1 MKPHPPLKLEEFQHA
16 QDNILGAAVRTPLVQ
31 LNVDLANTEIYL
43 KLENLQPIG
52 SFKLRGAINAM
63 RSADPEMLEAGVWT
77 ASMGNMAQGVAWG
90 AREMGIKATV
100 VVPEDASRSKLA
112 AMEELGASIRKIPR
126 DAWFDLILYTH
137 NYPGMAGLFIH
148 PASNRHVMAGQGTIG
163 LEILEDLPDVN
174 AVVTPFG
181 GGGLTAGVAS
191 AIQLLKPTTRRYACE
206 LNTGAPLA
214 PSLAAGQPVTITAE
228 LAPRYAS
235 GFSGAPS
242 VAEEMWPILS
252 SVVDNSLLMSVNELA
267 TTIKLLVE
275 RNHIVAEGAGA
286 AAVATA
292 LAGRAGTGKI
302 ACVVSGGH
310 IDLDELNQ
318 ILSSVTNDSPKN
330 NIK

>member
-1 MKPHPPLKLEEFQHA
+1 MKPHSPLTLEEFQHA
-16 QDNILGAAVRTPLVQ
+16 QNNILGSVIRTPLVP
-31 LNVDLANTEIYL
+31 LNVALADTEIYL

-63 RSADPEMLEAGVWT
+63 RSADPKKLEAGVWT

-90 AREMGIKATV
+90 AREMGVKATV
-100 VVPEDASRSKLA
+100 VVPQDAARSKLA

-126 DAWFDLILYTH
+126 DAWFNLILHSH
-137 NYPGMAGLFIH
+137 NYPGMTGLFIH

-191 AIQLLKPTTRRYACE
+191 SIRVLKPSTRRYACE
-206 LNTGAPLA
+206 LDTGAPLA
-214 PSLAAGQPVTITAE
+214 PSLKAGRPVTITAE
-228 LAPRYAS
+228 PAPKYAS

-252 SVVDNSLLMSVNELA
+252 SVVDDSLLMSVKELA

-292 LAGRAGTGKI
+292 LAGRAGNGKI

-318 ILSSVTNDSPKN
+318 ILVSAANNLPKN
-330 NIK
+330 KIG

>member
-1 MKPHPPLKLEEFQHA
+1 MKPHAPLTLEELQHA
-16 QDNILGAAVRTPLVQ
+16 QDNIRDAVVRTPLVQ
-31 LNVDLANTEIYL
+31 LNVDLADTEIYL

-52 SFKLRGAINAM
+52 SFKLRGAINAI
-63 RSADPEMLEAGVWT
+63 RNTDPEKLEAGVWT
-77 ASMGNMAQGVAWG
+77 ASMGNMAQGVAWA

-100 VVPEDASRSKLA
+100 VVPDDAARSKLA
-112 AMEELGASIRKIPR
+112 AMEELGASIQKIPR
-126 DAWFDLILYTH
+126 NAWFDLILYSH
-137 NYPGMAGLFIH
+137 DYPGMAGLFIH
-148 PASNRHVMAGQGTIG
+148 PASNRYVMAGQGTIG
-163 LEILEDLPDVN
+163 LEILEDLPDVH

-191 AIQLLKPTTRRYACE
+191 AIQLLNPTTRRYACE
-206 LNTGAPLA
+206 LETGAPLA
-214 PSLAAGQPVTITAE
+214 PSLAAGEPVTITAKP
-228 LAPRYAS
+228 APRYAS

-252 SVVDNSLLMSVNELA
+252 SVVDDSLLMSVNELA

-292 LAGRAGTGKI
+292 LAGRAGIGKI

>member
-1 MKPHPPLKLEEFQHA
+1 MKPHAPLTLEELQHA
-16 QDNILGAAVRTPLVQ
+16 QDNIRDAVVRTPLVQ
-31 LNVDLANTEIYL
+31 LNVDLADTEIYL

-52 SFKLRGAINAM
+52 SFKLRGAINAI
-63 RSADPEMLEAGVWT
+63 RNTDPEKLEAGVWT
-77 ASMGNMAQGVAWG
+77 ASMGNMAQGVAWA
-90 AREMGIKATV
+90 AREIGIKATV
-100 VVPEDASRSKLA
+100 VVPEDAARSKLT
-112 AMEELGASIRKIPR
+112 AMEELGAAIRKIPR
-126 DAWFDLILYTH
+126 DAWFDLILYSH
-137 NYPGMAGLFIH
+137 DYPGMVGLFIH
-148 PASNRHVMAGQGTIG
+148 PASNRYVMAGQGTIG

-174 AVVTPFG
+174 AVITPFG

-191 AIQLLKPTTRRYACE
+191 AIQLLKPSTRRYACE

-214 PSLAAGQPVTITAE
+214 PSLAAGEPVTITAE
-228 LAPRYAS
+228 PAPRYAS

-252 SVVDNSLLMSVNELA
+252 SVVDDSLLMSVNELA
-267 TTIKLLVE
+267 TTIRLLIE
-275 RNHIVAEGAGA
+275 RNHIVAEGA

-318 ILSSVTNDSPKN
+318 ILSSPD
-330 NIK
+330 

>member
-1 MKPHPPLKLEEFQHA
+1 MKSHAPLTLKEFQHA
-16 QDNILGAAVRTPLVQ
+16 QNNIQGAAVRTPLVQ
-31 LNVDLANTEIYL
+31 LNVDLADTEIYL

-63 RSADPEMLEAGVWT
+63 CSTDPEKLESGVWT
-77 ASMGNMAQGVAWG
+77 ASMGNMAQGVAWA

-100 VVPEDASRSKLA
+100 VVPEDATRSKLA
-112 AMEELGASIRKIPR
+112 AMKELGASIRTIPR
-126 DAWFDLILYTH
+126 DAWFDLILH
-137 NYPGMAGLFIH
+137 SHDYPGMVGLFIH
-148 PASNRHVMAGQGTIG
+148 PASNRYVMAGQGTIG

-191 AIQLLKPTTRRYACE
+191 AIQLLKPSTRRYACE
-206 LNTGAPLA
+206 LDTGAPLA
-214 PSLAAGQPVTITAE
+214 PSLAAGEPVTISAE
-228 LAPRYAS
+228 PAPRYAS

-242 VAEEMWPILS
+242 VAEEMWPILR

-330 NIK
+330 KIT

>member
-1 MKPHPPLKLEEFQHA
+1 MIRRPPRSTLFPYTTLFRSTK
-16 QDNILGAAVRTPLVQ
+16 
-31 LNVDLANTEIYL
+31 IYL

-63 RSADPEMLEAGVWT
+63 RSTNPERLKAGVWT
-77 ASMGNMAQGVAWG
+77 ASMGNMAQGVAWA

-100 VVPEDASRSKLA
+100 VVPDDAARSKLA
-112 AMEELGASIRKIPR
+112 AMEELGASIRTIPR
-126 DAWFDLILYTH
+126 DAWFDLILH
-137 NYPGMAGLFIH
+137 SHDYPGMVGLFIH
-148 PASNRHVMAGQGTIG
+148 PASNRDVMAGQGTIG

-174 AVVTPFG
+174 AVITPFG

-191 AIQLLKPTTRRYACE
+191 AIQLLKPSTRRYACE
-206 LNTGAPLA
+206 LDTGAPLA
-214 PSLAAGQPVTITAE
+214 PSLVAGEPVTITPKP
-228 LAPRYAS
+228 APRYAS

-242 VAEEMWPILS
+242 VADEMWPILS
-252 SVVDNSLLMSVNELA
+252 SVVDGSLLMSVNELA

-318 ILSSVTNDSPKN
+318 ILSPFDLTSPQTCY
-330 NIK
+330 

>member
-1 MKPHPPLKLEEFQHA
+1 MKPHAPLTLEELHHA
-16 QDNILGAAVRTPLVQ
+16 QDNIRGAVVRTPLVQ
-31 LNVDLANTEIYL
+31 LNVDVADTEIYL

-52 SFKLRGAINAM
+52 SFKLRGAINAI
-63 RSADPEMLEAGVWT
+63 RNTDSKKLEAGVWT
-77 ASMGNMAQGVAWG
+77 ASMGNMAQGVAWA
-90 AREMGIKATV
+90 AREIGIKATV
-100 VVPEDASRSKLA
+100 VVPDDATRSKLA

-126 DAWFDLILYTH
+126 DAWFDLILYSH
-137 NYPGMAGLFIH
+137 DYPGMVGLFIH
-148 PASNRHVMAGQGTIG
+148 PASNRYVMAGQGTIG

-174 AVVTPFG
+174 AVITPFG

-206 LNTGAPLA
+206 LETGAPLA
-214 PSLAAGQPVTITAE
+214 PSLAAGEPLTITAE
-228 LAPRYAS
+228 PAPRYAS

-242 VAEEMWPILS
+242 VTEEMWSILS
-252 SVVDNSLLMSVNELA
+252 SVVDDSLLMSVHELA
-267 TTIKLLVE
+267 TTIRLLIE

-318 ILSSVTNDSPKN
+318 ILSSPD
-330 NIK
+330 

>member
-1 MKPHPPLKLEEFQHA
+1 MKPHTPLTLEELQDA
-16 QDNILGAAVRTPLVQ
+16 QDNIRGAVVRTPLVQ
-31 LNVDLANTEIYL
+31 LNVDVADTEIYL

-52 SFKLRGAINAM
+52 SFKLRGAINAI
-63 RSADPEMLEAGVWT
+63 RNTDSKKLEAGVWT
-77 ASMGNMAQGVAWG
+77 ASMGNMAQGVAWA
-90 AREMGIKATV
+90 AREIGIKATV
-100 VVPEDASRSKLA
+100 VVPDDATRSKLA
-112 AMEELGASIRKIPR
+112 AMEELGASIQKIPR
-126 DAWFDLILYTH
+126 DAWFDLILYSH
-137 NYPGMAGLFIH
+137 DYPGMTGLFIH
-148 PASNRHVMAGQGTIG
+148 PASNRYVMAGQGTIG

-174 AVVTPFG
+174 AVITPFG

-206 LNTGAPLA
+206 LETGAPLA
-214 PSLAAGQPVTITAE
+214 PSLAAGEPLTITAE
-228 LAPRYAS
+228 PAPRYAS

-242 VAEEMWPILS
+242 VTEEMWTILS
-252 SVVDNSLLMSVNELA
+252 SVVDDSLLMSVHELA
-267 TTIKLLVE
+267 TTIRLLVE

-318 ILSSVTNDSPKN
+318 ILSSPD
-330 NIK
+330 

>member
-1 MKPHPPLKLEEFQHA
+1 MKPHAPLTLEEFQHA
-16 QDNILGAAVRTPLVQ
+16 QNNIQGAAVRTPLVQ
-31 LNVDLANTEIYL
+31 LNVDLADTEIYL

-63 RSADPEMLEAGVWT
+63 CSTEPEKIEAGVWT
-77 ASMGNMAQGVAWG
+77 ASMGNMAQGVAWA

-100 VVPEDASRSKLA
+100 VVPEDATRSKLA
-112 AMEELGASIRKIPR
+112 AMEELGASIRTIPR
-126 DAWFDLILYTH
+126 DAWFDLILH
-137 NYPGMAGLFIH
+137 SHDYPGMVGLFIH
-148 PASNRHVMAGQGTIG
+148 PASNRYVMAGQGTIG

-191 AIQLLKPTTRRYACE
+191 AIQLLKPSTRRYACE
-206 LNTGAPLA
+206 LDTGAPLA
-214 PSLAAGQPVTITAE
+214 PSLAAGEPVTITAE
-228 LAPRYAS
+228 PAPRYAS

-275 RNHIVAEGAGA
+275 RNHIVAEGA

-318 ILSSVTNDSPKN
+318 ILSSVSNDLPKN
-330 NIK
+330 KIK

>member
-1 MKPHPPLKLEEFQHA
+1 MKPHAPLTLEELQHA
-16 QDNILGAAVRTPLVQ
+16 QDNIRGAVARTPLVQ
-31 LNVDLANTEIYL
+31 LNVDLADTEIYL

-52 SFKLRGAINAM
+52 SFKLRGAINPI
-63 RSADPEMLEAGVWT
+63 RNTDSKKLEAGVWT
-77 ASMGNMAQGVAWG
+77 ASMGNMAQGVAWA
-90 AREMGIKATV
+90 AREIGIKATV
-100 VVPEDASRSKLA
+100 VVPIDAARSKLA

-126 DAWFDLILYTH
+126 DAWFDLILYSH
-137 NYPGMAGLFIH
+137 DYPGMVGLFIH
-148 PASNRHVMAGQGTIG
+148 PASNRYVMAGQGTIG

-174 AVVTPFG
+174 AVITPFG

-191 AIQLLKPTTRRYACE
+191 AIQLIKPSARRYACE

-214 PSLAAGQPVTITAE
+214 PSLAAGEPVTITTKPV
-228 LAPRYAS
+228 PRYAS

-252 SVVDNSLLMSVNELA
+252 SVVDDSLLMSVHELA
-267 TTIKLLVE
+267 TTIRLLVE

-292 LAGRAGTGKI
+292 LAGLAGTGKI

-318 ILSSVTNDSPKN
+318 ILSPPD
-330 NIK
+330 

>member
-1 MKPHPPLKLEEFQHA
+1 MKPHTPLTLEELQDA
-16 QDNILGAAVRTPLVQ
+16 QDNIRGAVVRTPLVQ
-31 LNVDLANTEIYL
+31 LNVDVADTEIYL

-52 SFKLRGAINAM
+52 SFKLRGAINAI
-63 RSADPEMLEAGVWT
+63 RNTDSKKLEAGVWT
-77 ASMGNMAQGVAWG
+77 ASMGNMAQGVAWA
-90 AREMGIKATV
+90 AREIGIKATV
-100 VVPEDASRSKLA
+100 VVPDDATRSKLA

-126 DAWFDLILYTH
+126 DAWFDLVLYSH
-137 NYPGMAGLFIH
+137 DYPGMTGLFIH
-148 PASNRHVMAGQGTIG
+148 PASNRYVMAGQGTIG

-174 AVVTPFG
+174 AVITPFG

-206 LNTGAPLA
+206 LETGAPLA
-214 PSLAAGQPVTITAE
+214 PSLAAGEPLTITAE
-228 LAPRYAS
+228 PAPRYAS

-242 VAEEMWPILS
+242 VTEEMWTILS
-252 SVVDNSLLMSVNELA
+252 SVVDDSLLMSVHELA
-267 TTIKLLVE
+267 TTIRLLVE

-318 ILSSVTNDSPKN
+318 ILSSPD
-330 NIK
+330 

>member
-1 MKPHPPLKLEEFQHA
+1 MKPHTPLTLEELQDA
-16 QDNILGAAVRTPLVQ
+16 QDNIRGAVVRTPLVQ
-31 LNVDLANTEIYL
+31 LNVDVADTEIYL

-52 SFKLRGAINAM
+52 SFKLRGAINAI
-63 RSADPEMLEAGVWT
+63 RNTDSKKLEAGVWT
-77 ASMGNMAQGVAWG
+77 ASMGNMAQGVAWA
-90 AREMGIKATV
+90 AREIGIKATV
-100 VVPEDASRSKLA
+100 VVPDDATRSKLA

-126 DAWFDLILYTH
+126 DAWFDLILYSH
-137 NYPGMAGLFIH
+137 DYPDMTGLFIH
-148 PASNRHVMAGQGTIG
+148 PASNRYVMAGQGTIG

-174 AVVTPFG
+174 AVITPFG

-206 LNTGAPLA
+206 LETGAPLA
-214 PSLAAGQPVTITAE
+214 PSLAAGEPLTITAE
-228 LAPRYAS
+228 PAPRYAS

-242 VAEEMWPILS
+242 VTEEMWTILS
-252 SVVDNSLLMSVNELA
+252 SVVDDSLLMSVHELA
-267 TTIKLLVE
+267 TTIRLLVE

-318 ILSSVTNDSPKN
+318 ILSSPD
-330 NIK
+330 

>member
-1 MKPHPPLKLEEFQHA
+1 MKPHSPLTLEEFQHA
-16 QDNILGAAVRTPLVQ
+16 QNNILGSAIRTPLVP
-31 LNVDLANTEIYL
+31 LNVALADTEIYL

-63 RSADPEMLEAGVWT
+63 RSADPKKLEAGVWT

-90 AREMGIKATV
+90 AREMGVKATV
-100 VVPEDASRSKLA
+100 VVPEDAARSKLA

-126 DAWFDLILYTH
+126 DAWFNLILYSH
-137 NYPGMAGLFIH
+137 NYPDMTGLFIH
-148 PASNRHVMAGQGTIG
+148 PASNRHVIAGQGTIG

-191 AIQLLKPTTRRYACE
+191 AIRVLKPSTRRYACE
-206 LNTGAPLA
+206 LDTGAPLA
-214 PSLAAGQPVTITAE
+214 PSLKAGKPVTITAE
-228 LAPRYAS
+228 PAPKYAS

-252 SVVDNSLLMSVNELA
+252 SVVDDSLLMSVKELA

-292 LAGRAGTGKI
+292 LAGRAGNGKI

-318 ILSSVTNDSPKN
+318 ILVSAANNLPKN
-330 NIK
+330 KIG

>member
-1 MKPHPPLKLEEFQHA
+1 MNPHAPLTLEEFQHA
-16 QDNILGAAVRTPLVQ
+16 QNNIRGAAVRTPLVQ
-31 LNVDLANTEIYL
+31 LNVDLADTKIYL

-63 RSADPEMLEAGVWT
+63 HSTDPERLKAGVWT
-77 ASMGNMAQGVAWG
+77 ASMGNMAQGVAWA

-100 VVPEDASRSKLA
+100 VVPDDAARSKLA
-112 AMEELGASIRKIPR
+112 AMEELGASIRTIPR
-126 DAWFDLILYTH
+126 DAWFDLILH
-137 NYPGMAGLFIH
+137 SHDYPGMVGLFIH
-148 PASNRHVMAGQGTIG
+148 PASNRDVMAGQGTIG

-174 AVVTPFG
+174 AVITPFG

-191 AIQLLKPTTRRYACE
+191 AIQLLKPSTRRYACE
-206 LNTGAPLA
+206 LDTGAPLA
-214 PSLAAGQPVTITAE
+214 PSLAAGGPVTITPKP
-228 LAPRYAS
+228 APRYAS

-252 SVVDNSLLMSVNELA
+252 SVVDGSLLMSVNELA
-267 TTIKLLVE
+267 TTIKLLIE

-318 ILSSVTNDSPKN
+318 ILSPFDLTSPQTCY
-330 NIK
+330 

>member
-1 MKPHPPLKLEEFQHA
+1 MKPHAPLTLEEFQDA
-16 QDNILGAAVRTPLVQ
+16 QDNIRGTVVRTPLVQ
-31 LNVDLANTEIYL
+31 LNVDLADTEIYL

-63 RSADPEMLEAGVWT
+63 RNTDPEKLEAGVWT
-77 ASMGNMAQGVAWG
+77 ASMGNMAQGVAWA

-100 VVPEDASRSKLA
+100 VVPDDAARSKLA
-112 AMEELGASIRKIPR
+112 AMEELGASIQKIPR
-126 DAWFDLILYTH
+126 NAWFDLILYSH
-137 NYPGMAGLFIH
+137 DYPGMAGLFIH
-148 PASNRHVMAGQGTIG
+148 PASNRYVMAGQGTIG
-163 LEILEDLPDVN
+163 LEILEDLPDVH

-191 AIQLLKPTTRRYACE
+191 AIQLLNPTTRRYACE
-206 LNTGAPLA
+206 LETGAPLA
-214 PSLAAGQPVTITAE
+214 PSLAAGEPVTITAKP
-228 LAPRYAS
+228 APRYAS

-252 SVVDNSLLMSVNELA
+252 SVVDDSLLMSVNELA

-292 LAGRAGTGKI
+292 LAGRAGIGKI

-330 NIK
+330 KIK

>member
-1 MKPHPPLKLEEFQHA
+1 MKPHSPLTLEEFQHA
-16 QDNILGAAVRTPLVQ
+16 QNNILGSAIRTPLVP
-31 LNVDLANTEIYL
+31 LNVALADTEIYL

-63 RSADPEMLEAGVWT
+63 RSAVHKTLEAGVWT

-90 AREMGIKATV
+90 AREMGVKATV
-100 VVPEDASRSKLA
+100 VVPEDAARSKLA

-126 DAWFDLILYTH
+126 DAWFNLILYSH
-137 NYPGMAGLFIH
+137 NYPGMTGLFIH

-191 AIQLLKPTTRRYACE
+191 SIGVLKPSTRRYACE
-206 LNTGAPLA
+206 LDTGAPLA
-214 PSLAAGQPVTITAE
+214 PSLKAGRPVTITAE
-228 LAPRYAS
+228 PAPKYAS

-252 SVVDNSLLMSVNELA
+252 SVVDDSLLMSLEELA

-292 LAGRAGTGKI
+292 LAGRAGNGKI

-318 ILSSVTNDSPKN
+318 ILVSAANNLPKN
-330 NIK
+330 KIG

>member
-1 MKPHPPLKLEEFQHA
+1 MKPHSPLTLEEFQHA
-16 QDNILGAAVRTPLVQ
+16 QNNILGAAIRTPLVP
-31 LNVDLANTEIYL
+31 LNVALADTEIYL

-63 RSADPEMLEAGVWT
+63 RSADPKKLGAGVWT

-90 AREMGIKATV
+90 ARKMGGKATV
-100 VVPEDASRSKLA
+100 VVPEDAARSKLA

-126 DAWFDLILYTH
+126 DAWFNLILYSH
-137 NYPGMAGLFIH
+137 NYPGMTGLFIH

-191 AIQLLKPTTRRYACE
+191 AIRVLKPSTRRYACE
-206 LNTGAPLA
+206 LDTGAPLA
-214 PSLAAGQPVTITAE
+214 PSLKAGKPVTITAE
-228 LAPRYAS
+228 PAPKYAS

-252 SVVDNSLLMSVNELA
+252 SVVDDSLLMSVKELA
-267 TTIKLLVE
+267 TTIKLLVK

-292 LAGRAGTGKI
+292 LAGRAGNGKI

-318 ILSSVTNDSPKN
+318 ILVSAANNLPKN
-330 NIK
+330 KIG

>member
-1 MKPHPPLKLEEFQHA
+1 MKPHAPLTLEELQHA
-16 QDNILGAAVRTPLVQ
+16 QDNIRGAVARTPLVQ
-31 LNVDLANTEIYL
+31 LNVDLADTEIYL

-52 SFKLRGAINAM
+52 SFKLRGAINAI
-63 RSADPEMLEAGVWT
+63 RNTDSKKLEAGVWT
-77 ASMGNMAQGVAWG
+77 ASMGNMAQGVAWA
-90 AREMGIKATV
+90 AREIGIKATV
-100 VVPEDASRSKLA
+100 VVPIDAARSKLA

-126 DAWFDLILYTH
+126 DAWFDLILYSH
-137 NYPGMAGLFIH
+137 DYPGMVGLFIH
-148 PASNRHVMAGQGTIG
+148 PASNRYVMAGQGTIG

-174 AVVTPFG
+174 AVITPFG

-191 AIQLLKPTTRRYACE
+191 AIQLIKPSARRYACE
-206 LNTGAPLA
+206 LETGAPLA
-214 PSLAAGQPVTITAE
+214 PSLAAGEPVTITTKPV
-228 LAPRYAS
+228 PRYAS

-252 SVVDNSLLMSVNELA
+252 SVVDDSLLMSVHELA
-267 TTIKLLVE
+267 TTIRLLVE

-292 LAGRAGTGKI
+292 LAGLAGTGKI

-318 ILSSVTNDSPKN
+318 ILSPPD
-330 NIK
+330 

>member
-1 MKPHPPLKLEEFQHA
+1 MNPHAPLTLEEFQHA
-16 QDNILGAAVRTPLVQ
+16 QNKIRGAAVRTPLVQ
-31 LNVDLANTEIYL
+31 LNVDLADTKIYL

-63 RSADPEMLEAGVWT
+63 RSTDPERLKAGVWT
-77 ASMGNMAQGVAWG
+77 ASMGNMAQGIAWA

-100 VVPEDASRSKLA
+100 VVPEDATRSKLA
-112 AMEELGASIRKIPR
+112 AMEELGASIRTIPR
-126 DAWFDLILYTH
+126 DAWFDLILH
-137 NYPGMAGLFIH
+137 SHDYPGMVGLFIH
-148 PASNRHVMAGQGTIG
+148 PASNRDVMAGQGTIG

-174 AVVTPFG
+174 AVITPFG

-191 AIQLLKPTTRRYACE
+191 AIQLLKPSTRRYACE
-206 LNTGAPLA
+206 LDTGAPLA
-214 PSLAAGQPVTITAE
+214 PSLAAGEPVTITPKPA
-228 LAPRYAS
+228 LRYAS

-242 VAEEMWPILS
+242 VADEMWPILS
-252 SVVDNSLLMSVNELA
+252 SVVDGSLLMSVNELA

-318 ILSSVTNDSPKN
+318 ILSPFDLTSPQTCY
-330 NIK
+330 

>member
-1 MKPHPPLKLEEFQHA
+1 MKPHAPLTLEELQHA
-16 QDNILGAAVRTPLVQ
+16 QDNIRGAVVRTPLVQ
-31 LNVDLANTEIYL
+31 LNVDLADTEIYL

-52 SFKLRGAINAM
+52 SFKLRGAINAI
-63 RSADPEMLEAGVWT
+63 RNTDPEKIEAGVWT
-77 ASMGNMAQGVAWG
+77 ASMGNMAQGVAWA
-90 AREMGIKATV
+90 AREIGIKATV
-100 VVPEDASRSKLA
+100 VVPEDAARSKLT

-126 DAWFDLILYTH
+126 DAWFDLILYSH
-137 NYPGMAGLFIH
+137 DYPGMAGLFIH
-148 PASNRHVMAGQGTIG
+148 PASNRYVMAGQGTIG
-163 LEILEDLPDVN
+163 LEILEDLPDVH

-191 AIQLLKPTTRRYACE
+191 AIQLLNPTTRRYACE
-206 LNTGAPLA
+206 LETGAPLA
-214 PSLAAGQPVTITAE
+214 PSLAAGEPVTITAKP
-228 LAPRYAS
+228 APRYAS

-252 SVVDNSLLMSVNELA
+252 SVVDDSLLMSVNELA

>member
-1 MKPHPPLKLEEFQHA
+1 MKPHTPLTLEELQDA
-16 QDNILGAAVRTPLVQ
+16 QDNIRGAVVRTPLVQ
-31 LNVDLANTEIYL
+31 LNVDVADTEIYL
-43 KLENLQPIG
+43 KLENLQAIG
-52 SFKLRGAINAM
+52 SFKLRGAINAI
-63 RSADPEMLEAGVWT
+63 RNTDSKKLEAGVWT
-77 ASMGNMAQGVAWG
+77 ASMGNMAQGVAWA
-90 AREMGIKATV
+90 AREIGIKATV
-100 VVPEDASRSKLA
+100 VVPDDATRSKLA

-126 DAWFDLILYTH
+126 DAWFDLILYSH
-137 NYPGMAGLFIH
+137 DYPGMTGLFIH
-148 PASNRHVMAGQGTIG
+148 PASNRYVMAGQGTIG

-174 AVVTPFG
+174 AVITPFG

-206 LNTGAPLA
+206 LETGAPLA
-214 PSLAAGQPVTITAE
+214 PSLAAGEPLTITAE
-228 LAPRYAS
+228 PAPRYAS

-242 VAEEMWPILS
+242 VTEEMWSILS
-252 SVVDNSLLMSVNELA
+252 SVVDDSLLMSVHELA
-267 TTIKLLVE
+267 TTIRLLVE

-318 ILSSVTNDSPKN
+318 ILSSPD
-330 NIK
+330 

>member
-1 MKPHPPLKLEEFQHA
+1 MKPHSPLTLEEFQHA
-16 QDNILGAAVRTPLVQ
+16 QNNILGSAIRTPLVP
-31 LNVDLANTEIYL
+31 LNVALADTEIYL

-63 RSADPEMLEAGVWT
+63 RSADPKKLEAGVWT

-90 AREMGIKATV
+90 AREMGVKATV
-100 VVPEDASRSKLA
+100 VVPEDAARSKLA
-112 AMEELGASIRKIPR
+112 AMEEMGASVRKIPR
-126 DAWFDLILYTH
+126 DAWFNLILYSH
-137 NYPGMAGLFIH
+137 NYPGMTGLFIH

-191 AIQLLKPTTRRYACE
+191 AFRVLKPSTRRYACE
-206 LNTGAPLA
+206 LDTGAPLA
-214 PSLAAGQPVTITAE
+214 PSLKAGKPVQITAKP
-228 LAPRYAS
+228 APKYAS

-252 SVVDNSLLMSVNELA
+252 SVVDDSLLMSVKELA

-292 LAGRAGTGKI
+292 LAGRAGNGKI

-318 ILSSVTNDSPKN
+318 ILVSAADNLPKN
-330 NIK
+330 KIG

>member
-1 MKPHPPLKLEEFQHA
+1 MKPHSPLTLEEFQHA
-16 QDNILGAAVRTPLVQ
+16 QNNILGSAIRTPLVP
-31 LNVDLANTEIYL
+31 LNVALADTEIYL

-63 RSADPEMLEAGVWT
+63 RSADPKKLEAGVWT

-90 AREMGIKATV
+90 AREMGVKATV
-100 VVPEDASRSKLA
+100 VVPEDAARSKLA

-126 DAWFDLILYTH
+126 DAWFNLILHSH
-137 NYPGMAGLFIH
+137 NYPGMTGLFIH

-191 AIQLLKPTTRRYACE
+191 AIRVLKPSTRRYACE
-206 LNTGAPLA
+206 LDTGAPLA
-214 PSLAAGQPVTITAE
+214 PSLKAGRPVTITAE
-228 LAPRYAS
+228 PAPKYAS

-252 SVVDNSLLMSVNELA
+252 SVVDDSLLMSVKELA

-292 LAGRAGTGKI
+292 LAGRAGNGKI

-318 ILSSVTNDSPKN
+318 ILVSAANNLPKN
-330 NIK
+330 KIG

>member
-1 MKPHPPLKLEEFQHA
+1 MKPHSPLTLEEFQHA
-16 QDNILGAAVRTPLVQ
+16 QNNILGSAIRTPLVP
-31 LNVDLANTEIYL
+31 LNVALADTEIYL

-63 RSADPEMLEAGVWT
+63 RSADPKKLEAGVWT

-90 AREMGIKATV
+90 AREMGVKATV
-100 VVPEDASRSKLA
+100 VVPEDAARSKLA

-126 DAWFDLILYTH
+126 DAWFNLILYSH
-137 NYPGMAGLFIH
+137 NYPGMTGLFIH

-191 AIQLLKPTTRRYACE
+191 AIRVLKPSTRRYACE
-206 LNTGAPLA
+206 LDTGAPLA
-214 PSLAAGQPVTITAE
+214 PSLKAGRPVTITAE
-228 LAPRYAS
+228 PAPKYAS

-252 SVVDNSLLMSVNELA
+252 SVVDDSLLMSVKELA

-292 LAGRAGTGKI
+292 LAGRAGNGKI
-302 ACVVSGGH
+302 ACVVTGGH

-318 ILSSVTNDSPKN
+318 ILVSAANNLPKN
-330 NIK
+330 KIG

>member
-1 MKPHPPLKLEEFQHA
+1 MNPHAPLTLEEFQHA
-16 QDNILGAAVRTPLVQ
+16 QNKIRGAAVRTPLVQ
-31 LNVDLANTEIYL
+31 LNVDLADTKIYL

-63 RSADPEMLEAGVWT
+63 RSTDPERLKAGVWT
-77 ASMGNMAQGVAWG
+77 ASMGNMAQGVAWA

-100 VVPEDASRSKLA
+100 VVPDDAARSKLA
-112 AMEELGASIRKIPR
+112 AMEELGASIRTIPR
-126 DAWFDLILYTH
+126 DAWFDLILH
-137 NYPGMAGLFIH
+137 SHDYPGMVGLFIH
-148 PASNRHVMAGQGTIG
+148 PASNRDVMAGQGTIG

-174 AVVTPFG
+174 AVITPFG

-191 AIQLLKPTTRRYACE
+191 AIQLLKPSTRRYACE
-206 LNTGAPLA
+206 LDTGAPLA
-214 PSLAAGQPVTITAE
+214 PSLAAGEPVTVTPKP
-228 LAPRYAS
+228 APRYAS

-242 VAEEMWPILS
+242 VADEMWPILS
-252 SVVDNSLLMSVNELA
+252 SVVDGSLLMSVNELA

-318 ILSSVTNDSPKN
+318 ILSPFDLTSPQTCY
-330 NIK
+330 

>member
-1 MKPHPPLKLEEFQHA
+1 MKPHSPLTLEEFQHA
-16 QDNILGAAVRTPLVQ
+16 QNNILGSAIRTPLVP
-31 LNVDLANTEIYL
+31 LNVALADTEIYL

-63 RSADPEMLEAGVWT
+63 RSADPKTLEAGVWT

-90 AREMGIKATV
+90 AREMGVKATV
-100 VVPEDASRSKLA
+100 VVPEDAARSKLA

-126 DAWFDLILYTH
+126 DAWFNLILYSH
-137 NYPGMAGLFIH
+137 NYPGMTGLFIH

-191 AIQLLKPTTRRYACE
+191 AFRVLKPSTRRYACE
-206 LNTGAPLA
+206 LDTGAPLA
-214 PSLAAGQPVTITAE
+214 PSLKAGKPVTITAE
-228 LAPRYAS
+228 PAPKYAS

-252 SVVDNSLLMSVNELA
+252 SVVDDSLLMSVKELA

-292 LAGRAGTGKI
+292 LAGRAGNGKI

-318 ILSSVTNDSPKN
+318 ILVSAANNLPKN
-330 NIK
+330 KIG

>member
-1 MKPHPPLKLEEFQHA
+1 MKPHAPLTLEELQQA
-16 QDNILGAAVRTPLVQ
+16 QDNIRGAVVRTPLVR
-31 LNVDLANTEIYL
+31 LSVDLAETEIYL

-52 SFKLRGAINAM
+52 SFKLRGAINAI
-63 RSADPEMLEAGVWT
+63 RNTDSKKLEAGVWT
-77 ASMGNMAQGVAWG
+77 ASMGNMAQGVAWA
-90 AREMGIKATV
+90 AREIGIKATV
-100 VVPEDASRSKLA
+100 VVPDDATRSKLA

-126 DAWFDLILYTH
+126 DAWFDLILYSH
-137 NYPGMAGLFIH
+137 DYPGMTGLFIH
-148 PASNRHVMAGQGTIG
+148 PASNRYVMAGQGTIG

-174 AVVTPFG
+174 AVITPFG

-206 LNTGAPLA
+206 LETGAPLA
-214 PSLAAGQPVTITAE
+214 PSLAAGEPVTITTKP
-228 LAPRYAS
+228 APRYAS

-252 SVVDNSLLMSVNELA
+252 SVVDDSLLMSVNELA
-267 TTIKLLVE
+267 TTIKLLIE

-286 AAVATA
+286 AAAATA

-318 ILSSVTNDSPKN
+318 ILSSVTSDSPKHT
-330 NIK
+330 IK

>member
-1 MKPHPPLKLEEFQHA
+1 MKPHAPLTLKEFQRA
-16 QDNILGAAVRTPLVQ
+16 QNNIQGAAVRTPLVQ
-31 LNVDLANTEIYL
+31 LNVDLADTEIYL

-63 RSADPEMLEAGVWT
+63 RSTEPEKLEAGVWT

-100 VVPEDASRSKLA
+100 VVPEDAARSKLT

-126 DAWFDLILYTH
+126 DAWFDLILFSH
-137 NYPGMAGLFIH
+137 DYPGMAGLFIH

-191 AIQLLKPTTRRYACE
+191 AIQLLKPSTRRYACE
-206 LNTGAPLA
+206 LDTGAPLA
-214 PSLAAGQPVTITAE
+214 PSLAAGEPVTITAE
-228 LAPRYAS
+228 PAPRYAS

-318 ILSSVTNDSPKN
+318 ILSPFDLTSPQTCY
-330 NIK
+330 

>member
-1 MKPHPPLKLEEFQHA
+1 MKPHAPLTLEEFQDA
-16 QDNILGAAVRTPLVQ
+16 QDNIRGTVVRTPLVQ
-31 LNVDLANTEIYL
+31 LNVDLADTEIYL

-63 RSADPEMLEAGVWT
+63 RNTDPEKLEAGVWT
-77 ASMGNMAQGVAWG
+77 ASMGNMAQGVAWA

-100 VVPEDASRSKLA
+100 VVPDDAARSKLA
-112 AMEELGASIRKIPR
+112 AMEELGASIQKIPR
-126 DAWFDLILYTH
+126 NAWFDLILYSH
-137 NYPGMAGLFIH
+137 DYPGMAGLFIH
-148 PASNRHVMAGQGTIG
+148 PASNRYVMAGQGTIG
-163 LEILEDLPDVN
+163 LEILEDLPDVH

-191 AIQLLKPTTRRYACE
+191 AIQLLNPTTRRYACE
-206 LNTGAPLA
+206 LETGAPLA
-214 PSLAAGQPVTITAE
+214 PSLAAGEPVTITAKP
-228 LAPRYAS
+228 APRYAS

-252 SVVDNSLLMSVNELA
+252 SVVDDSLLMSVNELA
-267 TTIKLLVE
+267 TTIRLLIE

-292 LAGRAGTGKI
+292 LAGRAGIGKI

>member
-1 MKPHPPLKLEEFQHA
+1 MKPHSPLTLEEFQHA
-16 QDNILGAAVRTPLVQ
+16 QNNILGSAIRTPLVP
-31 LNVDLANTEIYL
+31 LNVALADTEIYL

-63 RSADPEMLEAGVWT
+63 RSADPKKLEAGVWT

-90 AREMGIKATV
+90 AREMDVKATV
-100 VVPEDASRSKLA
+100 VVPEDAARSKLA

-126 DAWFDLILYTH
+126 DAWFNLILYSH
-137 NYPGMAGLFIH
+137 NYTGMTGLFIH

-191 AIQLLKPTTRRYACE
+191 AIRVLKPSTRRYACE
-206 LNTGAPLA
+206 LDTGAPLA
-214 PSLAAGQPVTITAE
+214 PSLKAGKPVTITAE
-228 LAPRYAS
+228 PAPKYAS

-252 SVVDNSLLMSVNELA
+252 SVVDDSLLMSVKELA

-292 LAGRAGTGKI
+292 LAGRAGNGKI

-318 ILSSVTNDSPKN
+318 ILVSAANNLPKN
-330 NIK
+330 KIG